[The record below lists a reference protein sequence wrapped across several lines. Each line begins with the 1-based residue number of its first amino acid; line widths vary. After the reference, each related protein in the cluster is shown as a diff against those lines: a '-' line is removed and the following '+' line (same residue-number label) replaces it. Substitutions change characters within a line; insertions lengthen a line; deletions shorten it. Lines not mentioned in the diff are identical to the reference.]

1 MQENP
6 KAFYDMKHENQI
18 HEGET
23 KSKDMVEQEQ
33 TAVGTKPGDFAGKVT
48 SRRCIWSTENQ

>member
-33 TAVGTKPGDFAGKVT
+33 TAVGTKPGDFAGSNK
-48 SRRCIWSTENQ
+48 